1 MSAAHSHLQPVSAN
15 EAAELRALL
24 DGVGRGERAAVGR
37 FFDRFERDVNALVWA
52 LLGADADHDD
62 LVSDAFEAMVKKVGQ
77 VRTVEATRA
86 WVRQVTVNTVRMELR
101 RRRWRRLFTR
111 DEEGA
116 LQHPDLRIPDEAQR
130 ERTRCLYRALN
141 RLSVDERSVLALRH
155 LEGLEL
161 TEVAEA
167 LGQSL
172 STLKRHLARAEARL
186 AVLLKGSGP

>member
-1 MSAAHSHLQPVSAN
+1 MGAA
-15 EAAELRALL
+15 
-24 DGVGRGERAAVGR
+24 
-37 FFDRFERDVNALVWA
+37 
-52 LLGADADHDD
+52 GADADHDD

-77 VRTVEATRA
+77 VRNVEATRA

-111 DEEGA
+111 DEEKA

-130 ERTRCLYRALN
+130 ERTRCLYRALE
-141 RLSVDERSVLALRH
+141 RLPVDERSMLALRH

-161 TEVAEA
+161 TEVAA
-167 LGQSL
+167 AMGQSL

-186 AVLLKGSGP
+186 AGLLKGSAP